1 MNTNILK
8 SLPKFLETLGLD
20 EEPIRIG
27 PRSRKRSLEVKK
39 PGMKTLDFGIRLK
52 QRLIFGYLYS

>member
-27 PRSRKRSLEVKK
+27 PQSRKRSLEVKK
-39 PGMKTLDFGIRLK
+39 PGVKTLKECTLCQK
-52 QRLIFGYLYS
+52 LS